1 MKTFSFIIVLIIFF
15 LLSFSSLVESLTLI
29 EKIKSIGK
37 KIFRKGVSTASKTLK
52 HFNKYVIKNEN
63 RNGNENKNCKNNDN
77 NNSNSNSNNDENFIP
92 IIDISALVTENAS
105 VRDIKQTAAL
115 LVQACEQVGF
125 FAIKN
130 HGISDDIINAMWS
143 NTTLF
148 FDQTTEYK
156 DKYSVAKQSEY
167 PFGYSGIGGEVLK
180 AGKDA
185 ETSKNN
191 NDKDKEVSLPDLKEL
206 FSLGPENPKSGFP
219 PREWPTQPDGFKDS
233 WSAYYNAMEN
243 LASKILQGFAIGLGL
258 ERAYFEKYIDHHASA
273 IRALN
278 YPAYNGFEPPQGQLR
293 ASAHTDYGTITIL
306 KAGGPGLEVSKDTT
320 PPSWVAAPLVD
331 DGFIVNLGDLMR
343 RWTNDAWLSTLHR
356 VVNPKDSTAWQRRQ
370 SIAFFHNPNR
380 DAVVV
385 PIVGEG
391 QVGGSNAKH
400 EPIVA
405 GEFLMQKHLAAVGS
419 T

>member
-1 MKTFSFIIVLIIFF
+1 MKIFSLK
-15 LLSFSSLVESLTLI
+15 LLSILSLLLCSSSIVESFKIL
-29 EKIKSIGK
+29 EKIKSISK
-37 KIFRKGVSTASKTLK
+37 KILRKSIGTASETLNNLNK
-52 HFNKYVIKNEN
+52 HKH
-63 RNGNENKNCKNNDN
+63 NKNCKNNSD
-77 NNSNSNSNNDENFIP
+77 DENFIP
-92 IIDISALVTENAS
+92 IIDISALVNDNAS
-105 VRDIKQTAAL
+105 EKDMKQTAEQ
-115 LVQACEQVGF
+115 LVQACKQVGF

-156 DKYSVAKQSEY
+156 DLYSVAKQSEY

-185 ETSKNN
+185 ENGSDNTN
-191 NDKDKEVSLPDLKEL
+191 KENEISLPDLKEL
-206 FSLGPENPKSGFP
+206 FSLGPDNPLSGFP
-219 PREWPTQPDGFKDS
+219 ARVWPTKPEGFKES
-233 WSAYYNAMEN
+233 WSAYYIAMEN

-258 ERAYFEKYIDHHASA
+258 ERTYFEEYIDHHASA

-278 YPAYNGFEPPQGQLR
+278 YPAYNGYEPPEGQLR

-356 VVNPKDSTAWQRRQ
+356 VVNPQDSTAWQRRQ

-391 QVGGSNAKH
+391 QVGGKEAKH
-400 EPIVA
+400 EQIIA
-405 GEFLMQKHLAAVGS
+405 GDFLMQKHLAAVGS
-419 T
+419 S

>member
-1 MKTFSFIIVLIIFF
+1 MKIFSLK
-15 LLSFSSLVESLTLI
+15 LLSILSLLLCSSSIVESFKIL
-29 EKIKSIGK
+29 EKIKSISK
-37 KIFRKGVSTASKTLK
+37 KILRKSIGTASETLNNLNKRK
-52 HFNKYVIKNEN
+52 H
-63 RNGNENKNCKNNDN
+63 NKNCKNNSD
-77 NNSNSNSNNDENFIP
+77 DENFIP
-92 IIDISALVTENAS
+92 IIDISALVNDNAS
-105 VRDIKQTAAL
+105 EKDMKQTAEQ
-115 LVQACEQVGF
+115 LVQACKQVGF

-156 DKYSVAKQSEY
+156 DLYSVAKQSEY

-185 ETSKNN
+185 ENGSDNTN
-191 NDKDKEVSLPDLKEL
+191 KENEISLPDLKEL
-206 FSLGPENPKSGFP
+206 FSLGPDNPLSGFP
-219 PREWPTQPDGFKDS
+219 ARVWPTKPEGFKES
-233 WSAYYNAMEN
+233 WSAYYIAMEN

-258 ERAYFEKYIDHHASA
+258 ERTYFEEYIDHHASA

-278 YPAYNGFEPPQGQLR
+278 YPAYNGYEPPEGQLR

-356 VVNPKDSTAWQRRQ
+356 VVNPQDSTAWQRRQ

-391 QVGGSNAKH
+391 QVGGKEAKH
-400 EPIVA
+400 EQIIA
-405 GEFLMQKHLAAVGS
+405 GDFLMQKHLAAVGS
-419 T
+419 S